1 MLNKSEMAWLTDE
14 FLVASGDAES
24 AMIVVALDNY
34 KRCVDDYGIA
44 FVDIALGT
52 IGRKLEERLCRDNV
66 IIGRVLTNAYAVFVK
81 NADEDTVRSY
91 IEIIDN
97 LYYNSYMGSGKR
109 LVSCKVG
116 VSRSHD
122 GCGSYAD
129 FMHKAHLAMYAAQ
142 RQHIHMR
149 NYDAHYEADYPDYK
163 SPEYIDY
170 VPISK
175 RDYDSAFIAAASG
188 LMSGARNIE
197 SSLNLLVEAV
207 SMRFDIDETILCEF
221 DPENHIMH
229 EKVHWDR
236 SKGFLEMR
244 RKIEYTDWDG
254 FMAGFDTRGFMTIE
268 DTEADI
274 FSEKDK
280 EFFRL
285 TGVRSGVNCLLY
297 KDVNLIGYVSFCD
310 KKSSRTWS
318 DYEKNTFYELG
329 KLIALFVGLIIER
342 RAADSET
349 TETALDPLTGLM
361 AYRRFVEKAQEH
373 FARTERDD
381 VYAILY
387 MDINNFAYVNE
398 NFGFFRGN
406 QVLRSFGDELK
417 SFGIMATRASA
428 DRFIVYMRV
437 HSVDDMLNE
446 VENLNRSFTEI
457 MRKKYPVSDLRVAT
471 GVYIMHPRE
480 DDISSGIENANLA
493 RKIAKETRD
502 TYYSV
507 FTEEMKEKK
516 KNELAIIGGIHNAI
530 RRGEIEAFLQPK
542 YSLKKHEVVGAEA
555 LARWKKPDGTY
566 RSPAEFMEPLERVGY
581 IVDMDFCIFGQVL
594 EMLAKWQSDGKK
606 LVPISVNFSRM
617 HMKRPDFVNRV
628 IALANQY
635 NIPKKYIE
643 LEITE
648 TVFTLD
654 EGEMMKSLET
664 LRGEGFIIN
673 IDDFGTGYS
682 SLDLLFE
689 VPVDVIKIDKS
700 FIDKS
705 SSKEGKRY
713 IKQVADLVSASG
725 KDIIFEGVETSEQAE
740 FLLESG
746 YSTIQGYYFSRPI
759 PVREFEQKYIYND
772 INTDKDIDGGKGK
785 KEIKS
790 VK

>member
-1 MLNKSEMAWLTDE
+1 MFNKSEMVWLTDE
-14 FLVASGDAES
+14 FLAASGDTDS
-24 AMIVVALDNY
+24 AMIMVALDNY
-34 KRCVDDYGIA
+34 KRCIDDYGIA

-52 IGRKLEERLCRDNV
+52 IGLKLGERLDAENV
-66 IIGRVLTNAYAVFVK
+66 IIGRVLSNSYAVFVK
-81 NADEDTVRSY
+81 NGNKDIVKSY
-91 IEIIDN
+91 LDIIDD

-116 VSRSHD
+116 VCFSHD
-122 GCGSYAD
+122 GCGSCED
-129 FMHKAHLAMYAAQ
+129 FMHKSHLAMYAAQ
-142 RQHIHMR
+142 RQHVHMR
-149 NYDAHYEADYPDYK
+149 EYNENYEKDYPDYK
-163 SPEYIDY
+163 EPEYIDY

-188 LMSGARNIE
+188 LISGARSIE
-197 SSLNLLVEAV
+197 SSLSLLVEAL
-207 SMRFDIDETILCEF
+207 SMRFNIDETILCEF

-229 EKVHWDR
+229 EKIHWD
-236 SKGFLEMR
+236 KPQGFLDMR
-244 RKIEYTDWDG
+244 RNIEYTDWDG
-254 FMAGFDTRGFMTIE
+254 FMAGFDARGFMTIE
-268 DTEADI
+268 DTESEM
-274 FSEKDK
+274 FSEKDRD
-280 EFFRL
+280 FFRL
-285 TGVRSGVNCLLY
+285 IGVRSGVNCLLY

-310 KKSSRTWS
+310 KKSSRVWS
-318 DYEKNTFYELG
+318 DYEKNTFYEIS
-329 KLIALFVGLIIER
+329 KIIALCMSLIVER
-342 RAADSET
+342 RTADSEI

-373 FARTERDD
+373 FARAERSDT
-381 VYAILY
+381 YAILY

-417 SFGIMATRASA
+417 SFGIMATRVSA

-437 HSVDDMLNE
+437 NSVEDMLLE
-446 VENLNRSFTEI
+446 VENMNRDFTEI
-457 MRKKYPVSDLRVAT
+457 MRKKYPVSDLRVST

-480 DDISSGIENANLA
+480 DDIATGIENANLA

-516 KNELAIIGGIHNAI
+516 KSELAIIGGVHNAI

-555 LARWKKPDGTY
+555 LARWRKPDGTY

-594 EMLAKWQSDGKK
+594 ELLAKWQADNKK

-617 HMKRPDFVNRV
+617 HMKRDDFVNRV

-643 LEITE
+643 IEITE
-648 TVFTLD
+648 TVFTRD

-664 LRGEGFIIN
+664 LRSEGFIIN

-705 SSKEGKRY
+705 NSKEGKRY

-725 KDIIFEGVETSEQAE
+725 KDIIFEGVETSEQAD
-740 FLLESG
+740 FLLQSG

-759 PVREFEQKYIYND
+759 PVKEFEEKYIYND
-772 INTDKDIDGGKGK
+772 TKPTETGKTK
-785 KEIKS
+785 KAN
-790 VK
+790 